1 MTYVH
6 PLHSICPYFAMF
18 PPGFVERYVLAFT
31 NPGEIVFDPFSGR
44 GTTVFE
50 SLLLGRRAYGL
61 DINPVAACVSA
72 AKADPPV
79 RASLLR
85 RLRRLRDQ
93 FGTKHDAPAPQ
104 TAFFRACFAPNTLR
118 QIVFLRENLRWTT
131 SKVDRFI
138 AAMALGCL
146 HGESH
151 KSVNCFSNR
160 MPRTISTKPD
170 YSVRWWAARGL
181 VAPERDVFDIL
192 EDQVDFRLS
201 RGVPTLAGTTRLGD
215 VRNATAMF
223 RNLRG
228 KVRLIVTSPPYLDT
242 TDYGE
247 DQWLRLWFLG
257 GAERPKG
264 RLFPD
269 GRHEASDSYW
279 TFLTAAWAGM
289 ADLLAPDFTI
299 VIRIGGMRFTQ
310 KQLEVGLMAS
320 LRAGLG
326 RETLN
331 MIQPLD
337 VSEIRNRQTNVFRPG
352 TKGKR
357 VEYDFVVR
365 AQGNAMAK
373 CAGHV
378 STRRRVV
385 KAPSAC

>member
-1 MTYVH
+1 MTTVH

-31 NPGEIVFDPFSGR
+31 ERGDIVFDPFSGR

-61 DINPVAACVSA
+61 DVNPVAACVSA
-72 AKADPPV
+72 AKADPPS
-79 RASLLR
+79 RAALLR
-85 RLRRLRDQ
+85 RIADLRRACA
-93 FGTKHDAPAPQ
+93 DAGIIETPSSD
-104 TAFFRACFAPNTLR
+104 FFAACFAPTTLR
-118 QIVFLRENLRWTT
+118 QVSFLRSTLSWTT

-151 KSVNCFSNR
+151 KSKNCFSNR

-170 YSVRWWAARGL
+170 YSVRWWAENGY

-192 EDQVDFRLS
+192 VAQVDFRLA
-201 RGVPTLAGTTRLGD
+201 RGVPPIVGEARLGD

-223 RNLRG
+223 RKLRG
-228 KVRLIVTSPPYLDT
+228 SVKLVVTSPPYLDT

-264 RLFPD
+264 RIFTD
-269 GRHEASDSYW
+269 ARHGTSAAYW
-279 TFLTAAWAGM
+279 AFLTAAWSGM
-289 ADLLAPDFTI
+289 AGLLAPDCTI
-299 VIRIGGMRFTQ
+299 VIRIGGMSFKPQ
-310 KQLEVGLMAS
+310 ELEEGVIS
-320 LRAGLG
+320 TLREGLG
-326 RETLN
+326 CATLDV
-331 MIQPLD
+331 IQPLD
-337 VSEIRNRQTNVFRPG
+337 ISEIKNRQTNVFRPG

-365 AQGNAMAK
+365 AA
-373 CAGHV
+373 
-378 STRRRVV
+378 
-385 KAPSAC
+385 